1 MDEIGAGSSYES
13 DLREIRE
20 RVVQLKR
27 ETDAKA
33 PAGHDH
39 ERLSARLDRVE
50 GELEATR
57 EDVWTVREVAEA
69 ADDRINGGF
78 ENYRELL
85 ERLLDR
91 TETIERRLDTLGET
105 VLSAREREERR
116 EQLAILARTANR
128 EGVRAAVC
136 AECEET
142 VDLGLLVEPVCPHC
156 ETTFEE
162 LSVGRGLFGS
172 ATLLNDA

>member
-33 PAGHDH
+33 PASHDH
-39 ERLSARLDRVE
+39 DHLSARLDRVE
-50 GELEATR
+50 GELEAIR
-57 EDVWTVREVAEA
+57 EDLRTVREVAEA
-69 ADDRINGGF
+69 ADNRIDDGF
-78 ENYRELL
+78 DNYRELL

-105 VLSAREREERR
+105 VLSAREREDRR
-116 EQLAILARTANR
+116 GRLATLTRTANR
-128 EGVRAAVC
+128 EGVRTAIC
-136 AECEET
+136 DDCEGT
-142 VDLGLLVEPVCPHC
+142 VDLGLLADPACPHC
-156 ETTFEE
+156 KVMFEE

-172 ATLLNDA
+172 ATLIPDG